1 VLARHEQAAI
11 AEFLRIVV
19 FSSGCIGRCQRAP
32 YARPSTTA
40 SRRTASSTAS
50 GGTAV

>member
-1 VLARHEQAAI
+1 
-11 AEFLRIVV
+11 VV